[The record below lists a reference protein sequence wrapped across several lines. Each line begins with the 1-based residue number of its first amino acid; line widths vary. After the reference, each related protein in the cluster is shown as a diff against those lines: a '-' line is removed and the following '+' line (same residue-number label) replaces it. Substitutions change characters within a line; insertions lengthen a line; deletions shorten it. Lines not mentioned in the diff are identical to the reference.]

1 LQTAYKVEIFS
12 RALQFR
18 AFAPIERPGVRF
30 DYLTLEGFAITAP
43 PVPVEKGDIAHIT
56 DSMGLVVYQGIVN
69 EIAHGKTLSIGLLPL
84 LSLFDLSVSY
94 DRTDLQTG
102 ALEDFIAGILTELYI
117 TNPDLMQRIP
127 MTVKTTS
134 STSSA
139 LNIKS
144 NVHELY
150 DIITRAF
157 TQYGVVVSA
166 EFLPQQR
173 VILVSIGATPSEVV
187 IEAELRNV
195 LQKNI
200 VIGDN
205 YGRVNKLTLIDKG
218 DESVRATYYLHTDG
232 SVSTIDTDR
241 IMPVFPAAEYVESED
256 FEADAPLRARERLS
270 TQKHDNL
277 IELTYRRGDRLV
289 PAEALP
295 IGTVAQ
301 IIDDRVY
308 RSVLTGY
315 EQAEQTIKLIF
326 GNVRMDLTQKL
337 ILERRR

>member
-1 LQTAYKVEIFS
+1 MQTAYRVELFS
-12 RALQFR
+12 RDMQFR
-18 AFAPIERPGVRF
+18 AFAPIERPEVRF

-43 PVPVEKGDIAHIT
+43 PVPVEKGDIAQIT
-56 DSMGLVVYQGIVN
+56 DSMGRVVYQGIVN
-69 EIAHGKTLSIGLLPL
+69 AIVRDTTLSIGLLPL
-84 LSLFDLSVSY
+84 LSLFDLSVTY

-102 ALEDFIAGILTELYI
+102 ALESFLAGVIHELYI
-117 TNPDLMQRIP
+117 TNPDTLQRLP
-127 MTVKTTS
+127 MTVQTIS

-150 DIITRAF
+150 DIITQAF

-166 EFLPQQR
+166 EFLPQER
-173 VILVSIGATPSEVV
+173 VIAVRIGTTPSEVV
-187 IEAELRNV
+187 IEAGLRNV
-195 LQKNI
+195 LEKNI

-205 YGRVNKLTLIDKG
+205 YGRVNKLTLIDKT
-218 DESVRATYYLHTDG
+218 DESVRVTYYLHADKT
-232 SVSTIDTDR
+232 VNTTDTDR
-241 IMPVFPAAEYVESED
+241 MVPVFSAAEYVESED
-256 FEADAPLRARERLS
+256 FAADAPARARERLS
-270 TQKHDNL
+270 PQGYDNL

-289 PAEALP
+289 PAEFLP
-295 IGTVAQ
+295 IGAVAR
-301 IIDDRVY
+301 IIDGGVY

-326 GNVRMDLTQKL
+326 GNVRIDLTQKL